1 MHRAHFTRTIGAS
14 KSTPD
19 LHKKPVVQMVT
30 LTNGTVLDAGS
41 VSNMPLTG
49 TVVGSGEM
57 LPYLLMIIILVIS
70 IGWPIIVQKKGLFK
84 NRT

>member
-1 MHRAHFTRTIGAS
+1 MHRAHCTRTIGAS

-41 VSNMPLTG
+41 VSTMQLTD
-49 TVVGSGEM
+49 TAVGSSEM
-57 LPYLLMIIILVIS
+57 LPYLLIIITLVIS
-70 IGWPIIVQKKGLFK
+70 IGWPAFVQKKGLF
-84 NRT
+84 R

>member
-41 VSNMPLTG
+41 VSTMQLTD
-49 TVVGSGEM
+49 TAVGSSEM
-57 LPYLLMIIILVIS
+57 LPYLLIIITLVIS
-70 IGWPIIVQKKGLFK
+70 IGWPAIVQKKGLF
-84 NRT
+84 R